1 MTKYHVQV
9 LEMDAEGDSFAP
21 ARELLPWA
29 DPYIASLM
37 GRLEQHEHGHDDE
50 TWDFDYEP
58 LDEES
63 DEEEVLRDELPES
76 EDWHLDCEPRFPPV
90 YGGWPLL
97 NDA

>member
-9 LEMDAEGDSFAP
+9 LETDADDSFGP

-58 LDEES
+58 EGTE
-63 DEEEVLRDELPES
+63 EEEVERNELPEDD
-76 EDWHLDCEPRFPPV
+76 DWHLDRESFPPV

>member
-9 LEMDAEGDSFAP
+9 LETDADDCGP

-58 LDEES
+58 LDAE
-63 DEEEVLRDELPES
+63 DEEEVERDELPAD
-76 EDWHLDCEPRFPPV
+76 EDWDLDREPRLPPV

>member
-9 LEMDAEGDSFAP
+9 LEMDADSDSFAP

-37 GRLEQHEHGHDDE
+37 GQLEHNEHGHDDE
-50 TWDFDYEP
+50 TWDVDYEP
-58 LDEES
+58 VAEAEDEEV
-63 DEEEVLRDELPES
+63 ERDELPA
-76 EDWHLDCEPRFPPV
+76 EDWHLDGEPRFPPV

>member
-1 MTKYHVQV
+1 MPKYHVQV
-9 LEMDAEGDSFAP
+9 LETDADDSFAP

-50 TWDFDYEP
+50 TWDYEP
-58 LDEES
+58 LDDEADE
-63 DEEEVLRDELPES
+63 EEEVLRDELPEDD
-76 EDWHLDCEPRFPPV
+76 DWHLDREPRFPPV